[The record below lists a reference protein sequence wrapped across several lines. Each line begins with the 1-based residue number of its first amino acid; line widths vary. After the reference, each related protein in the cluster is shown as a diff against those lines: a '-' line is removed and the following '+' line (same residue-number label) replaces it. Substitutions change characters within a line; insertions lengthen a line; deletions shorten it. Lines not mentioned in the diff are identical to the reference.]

1 MLHGVEAIG
10 GLKVMGAELVPTILS
25 FLPAHVRGSH
35 TALRSTIFGSNI
47 VDAGLE
53 DTITMGRQVIYDLF
67 VLVIFL
73 ECEENQDENRSE
85 QFDAPNMFKIMLDV
99 LKEYEKKTWLLSH
112 DVEVWVGGASEISSD
127 DGCVWLECD
136 LLAHGNIALASE
148 FSRFQPTTPWSTY
161 IKGRLCLARSEYEN
175 AAFYFQKAAYPLGEL
190 TVLLGRGG
198 FLGLFH

>member
-1 MLHGVEAIG
+1 
-10 GLKVMGAELVPTILS
+10 
-25 FLPAHVRGSH
+25 
-35 TALRSTIFGSNI
+35 
-47 VDAGLE
+47 
-53 DTITMGRQVIYDLF
+53 
-67 VLVIFL
+67 
-73 ECEENQDENRSE
+73 
-85 QFDAPNMFKIMLDV
+85 MFKIMLDV

-112 DVEVWVGGASEISSD
+112 VRCVPVEFSEHSSVEHSLSSSTPAVESRTRLVTLLRDTKGKDIKPQPAVGSPQSYLLTEMLNDVEVWVGGASEISSD